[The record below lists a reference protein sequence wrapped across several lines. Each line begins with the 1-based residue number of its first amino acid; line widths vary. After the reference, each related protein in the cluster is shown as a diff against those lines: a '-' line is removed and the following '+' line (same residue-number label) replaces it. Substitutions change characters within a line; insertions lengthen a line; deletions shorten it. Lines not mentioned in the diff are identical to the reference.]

1 MSLSNPYHWVSDLA
15 PRARRRIVLS
25 AGASMALVAG
35 LTMAAVLV
43 PAGAGNA
50 APPPDYAEVGG
61 PCENT
66 TFFQT
71 YGAGADGSPA
81 SYFRYRFLSSYEIN
95 GSPSS
100 RYWRYVHL
108 EERWSGTEWVAD
120 PDRRTVQTWYCDTP
134 APVPSTSSPT
144 PSPTPTDPS
153 TSPTPS
159 PTPPPAI
166 DCGAG
171 GTLTREQADQLIAA
185 GAVPAADPCD
195 LRVSADE
202 LQVFVAGP
210 PHGVLLGQGRAVWE
224 VWEDQR
230 IVSANQSSRCVKLR
244 SYVPVNTNIGQI
256 GVIVIEQ
263 YICKSRDPVQGDWVV
278 SDGTFDTA
286 TNTWRAPKPPQV
298 SIKDP
303 HPLIGLQNG
312 GIGGN
317 GVTFASVVP
326 ANGVSAGKLVV
337 QVQLIAGINFGIPK
351 SEGGSFALSRTL
363 TKDYSLAAVELPS
376 P

>member
-120 PDRRTVQTWYCDTP
+120 PDRRTVHTWYCDTP

-144 PSPTPTDPS
+144 PTPTPTGTP
-153 TSPTPS
+153 TPTPTPS
-159 PTPPPAI
+159 PTPDGR
-166 DCGAG
+166 DCGEGRLTNEDVQAFLG
-171 GTLTREQADQLIAA
+171 NWEVSDADRADIEADPCVLTRDWDARIPVDNFNWTLTGSSASGTLTCGTFQWTASMDLQWRGSGPGIDSPKVRVTQQSICWDRYSSVLTNGA
-185 GAVPAADPCD
+185 GQPPALPTVEVVDAW
-195 LRVSADE
+195 RVLP
-202 LQVFVAGP
+202 LQITKTGVAGS
-210 PHGVLLGQGRAVWE
+210 GVSSCSVTGSVFGNRVEPAGGWVCALE
-224 VWEDQR
+224 
-230 IVSANQSSRCVKLR
+230 AN
-244 SYVPVNTNIGQI
+244 
-256 GVIVIEQ
+256 
-263 YICKSRDPVQGDWVV
+263 
-278 SDGTFDTA
+278 
-286 TNTWRAPKPPQV
+286 
-298 SIKDP
+298 
-303 HPLIGLQNG
+303 
-312 GIGGN
+312 
-317 GVTFASVVP
+317 VTFA
-326 ANGVSAGKLVV
+326 
-337 QVQLIAGINFGIPK
+337 AGITIGFFSTGGPWTRTTPVLDFWRIP
-351 SEGGSFALSRTL
+351 GAPGT
-363 TKDYSLAAVELPS
+363 
-376 P
+376 